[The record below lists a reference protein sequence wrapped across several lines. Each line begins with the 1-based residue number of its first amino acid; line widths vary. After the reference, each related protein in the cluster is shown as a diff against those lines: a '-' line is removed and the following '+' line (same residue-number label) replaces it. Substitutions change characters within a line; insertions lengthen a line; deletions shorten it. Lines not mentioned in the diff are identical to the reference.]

1 MTKNSYKLQLEIT
14 RKALKPQRMNLL
26 CFSFSFTT
34 LLCCCLFPTVFHNEK
49 LSKMFNYVVQS
60 TEKNNA
66 EDVNFNYCSTKK
78 ETLNVYVKQIREESK
93 KCDK

>member
-1 MTKNSYKLQLEIT
+1 
-14 RKALKPQRMNLL
+14 
-26 CFSFSFTT
+26 
-34 LLCCCLFPTVFHNEK
+34 
-49 LSKMFNYVVQS
+49 MFNYVVQS